1 MATVTVTGLAS
12 LDLSRLSLTA
22 LSNPA
27 NYTIGTVSPTEF
39 NFSVGNQFSYRLTGT
54 NLFALGTPGS
64 TINSVTVTFG
74 QTTFGISGIN
84 LDFFA
89 LFQQILSGN
98 PAAGFTAF
106 LTGNDNVVGGDLAD
120 DLSDLVGHNNLFGG
134 AGADTLTSGT
144 GNDHLYG
151 QSASGGSDGG
161 DVISAGA
168 GSDYVNGNAGNDT
181 ISGGDGSDR
190 IQGGADNDSL
200 SGDAGNDTI
209 NGNRGNDAID
219 GGAGNDSLRGG
230 QDNDTIGGGA
240 GDDILSGD
248 AGIDQLTGGAGAD
261 RFVFGTGTSAIG
273 TSTDT
278 VTDFQQGSD
287 LIQLG
292 FVPASV
298 LVGSSTAASIAAAQT
313 AAQALFDG
321 NAGNQEVAAINLS
334 GGSTLIFYA
343 GGGGATIDSVIAF
356 QSQLAND
363 FARADFV

>member
-1 MATVTVTGLAS
+1 MATVSVTGLAS
-12 LDLSRLSLTA
+12 LDLSILSLSS

-27 NYTIGTVSPTEF
+27 NYTIGTISNTEF
-39 NFSVGNQFSYRLTGT
+39 NFAVGSQFSYRLTGT

-64 TINSVTVTFG
+64 TITSVRVSFG
-74 QTTFGISGIN
+74 STTFSVSDIN
-84 LDFFA
+84 LDFFQ
-89 LFQQILSGN
+89 LFQGILSGN

-106 LTGNDNVVGGDLAD
+106 LTGNDTVLGGDLAD

-144 GNDHLYG
+144 GNDHIYG

-181 ISGGDGSDR
+181 VSGGDGSDR

-209 NGNRGNDAID
+209 NGNRGNDVID
-219 GGAGNDSLRGG
+219 GGVGSDSLRGG
-230 QDNDTIGGGA
+230 QDSDTISGGA
-240 GDDILSGD
+240 GDDVLSGD

-261 RFVFGTGTSAIG
+261 RFVFGNGASAIG
-273 TSTDT
+273 STLDT
-278 VTDFQQGSD
+278 VTDFQQGLD

-292 FVPASV
+292 VVPASV
-298 LVGSSTAASIAAAQT
+298 LVGSATAASIDAARSAAQS
-313 AAQALFDG
+313 LFDG

-334 GGSTLIFYA
+334 GGSTLIFWSA
-343 GGGGATIDSVIAF
+343 SGGATIDSAAAF
-356 QSQLAND
+356 QNQVASD